1 MSTYLEDG
9 TLKNLPGPVG
19 NRDEDMDMDEG
30 PPPTDNMDTDEDPYP
45 TNSPKVP
52 SRDSKC

>member
-30 PPPTDNMDTDEDPYP
+30 PPPTDNMDTDDDPYP
-45 TNSPKVP
+45 TNSPKAP